1 MTEPPLDNRLREHR
15 ESHDLS
21 QQALGD
27 LVGVTRQAILAI
39 EGGRQVPS
47 TSLALRL
54 ARALGCDVE
63 DLFTLGA
70 HAHLDARL
78 APGPGSQHSADA
90 GGVRTTLASDVRGS
104 RVALAE
110 IQDAWIAHILPADA
124 SIAADGIVSTVGD
137 GRALVEPL
145 VDPARL
151 RSSVIVT
158 GCAPLLGL
166 LAARVGE
173 RYGDARATWLP
184 AGSAHSLDLLGDRL
198 AHVAGLH
205 TASTGADDDNLAVV
219 RRRFPDRRML
229 VVNLTRWRQGFVLP
243 PGDPRRIRS
252 AADLLRPDL
261 RVARREPGAAA
272 HELLRRLLAGE
283 DDGDLPLTGPIAT
296 GHAEVAQLVRCG
308 AADVG
313 VAIESVALAAGLS
326 FVPLSE
332 ERFDLVVPAELA
344 DEGAIA
350 RLIDVLDDRAF
361 RAEVDHLPGYDT
373 ELSGH
378 VTTVEAA

>member
-1 MTEPPLDNRLREHR
+1 MSARTLRNRLREHR
-15 ESHDLS
+15 DGRGFS

-39 EGGRQVPS
+39 EAGKQVPS
-47 TSLALRL
+47 TSLSLRL
-54 ARALGCDVE
+54 ARALRCGVE
-63 DLFTLGA
+63 DLFSLGDRE
-70 HAHLDARL
+70 HVDARL
-78 APGPGSQHSADA
+78 APGTDGHAA
-90 GGVRTTLASDVRGS
+90 A

-110 IQDAWIAHILPADA
+110 VDDGWVAHVLPGDA
-124 SIAADGIVSTVGD
+124 SIAADGIVSSVGH

-151 RSSVIVT
+151 RMAAVVT

-166 LAARVGE
+166 LAKRVGE
-173 RYGDARATWLP
+173 RYTDARVTWLP
-184 AGSAHSLDLLGDRL
+184 AGSGRSLDLLGERF

-205 TASTGADDDNLAVV
+205 ASHSAAGDDNVSVV
-219 RRRFPDRRML
+219 RRRFPGRRML
-229 VVNLTRWRQGFVLP
+229 VVNLTCWRQGFVLP
-243 PGDPRRIRS
+243 PGNPLGIHS
-252 AADLLRPDL
+252 AADLLRPGL
-261 RVARREPGAAA
+261 RLARREPGAGA
-272 HELLRRLLAGE
+272 HELVHRMLEVEGAAPATLAG
-283 DDGDLPLTGPIAT
+283 PLAH

-344 DEGAIA
+344 DHPPVA
-350 RLIDVLDDRAF
+350 RLVDVLDQRAF
-361 RAEVDHLPGYDT
+361 RTEVGHLPGYDT
-373 ELSGH
+373 KLSGH
-378 VTTVEAA
+378 VTTLGAA